1 MTVAAIVLAPPPVA
15 DLRDESGRPLVRSI
29 VDAATA
35 GGAVPVYVV
44 SPDADGSL
52 ANALAETD
60 AIVIAPPDGAGPG
73 IAWFAHGLLTALET
87 VGGTSGAL
95 LWPGR
100 HRWVDPETTTSLI
113 EAHGVRP
120 DAILRPTWSGTP
132 GFPALVPVRYAAA
145 LGGLAGSDGPAALEA
160 LAGQGVP
167 VELLDLGD
175 PGATHD
181 AATPRDRLPAY
192 EGPLAPASGH
202 AHEWGS
208 AAAERPDEPA

>member
-15 DLRDESGRPLVRSI
+15 DLRDEAGRPVIRSI

-44 SPDADGSL
+44 SPDPDGSL
-52 ANALAETD
+52 ATALAETG
-60 AIVIAPPDGAGPG
+60 ALVIAPPDGGPPG
-73 IAWFAHGLLTALET
+73 IAWFTHGLRAALET

-100 HRWVDPETTTSLI
+100 HRWVDPETATSLI
-113 EAHGVRP
+113 EAHGARP
-120 DAILRPTWSGTP
+120 DAVLRPSWEGTP
-132 GFPALVPVRYAAA
+132 GFPALVPARYALDLDRLAA
-145 LGGLAGSDGPAALEA
+145 SDGPAALAA
-160 LAGQGVP
+160 LAETGVP
-167 VELLDLGD
+167 TVALPLGD

-181 AATPRDRLPAY
+181 ASVARDALPPY
-192 EGPLAPASGH
+192 EGPLAPASGR

-208 AAAERPDEPA
+208 AAAELPDDRA